1 MKTIKSF
8 LLLAVLAVAGFSFA
22 CEEHDT
28 ACKEKEAKAQAEAK
42 DPATETKP
50 EEAKK
55 EEAAK

>member
-28 ACKEKEAKAQAEAK
+28 ACKEKEAKAQAEAQ
-42 DPATETKP
+42 AHSAETTT

-55 EEAAK
+55 AEAAK